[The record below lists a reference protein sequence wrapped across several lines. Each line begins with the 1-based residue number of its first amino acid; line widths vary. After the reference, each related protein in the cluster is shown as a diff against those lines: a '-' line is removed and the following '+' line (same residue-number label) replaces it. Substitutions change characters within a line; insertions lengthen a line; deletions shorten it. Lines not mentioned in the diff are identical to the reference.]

1 MAVWCPSR
9 RKNQYSL
16 LYCYVYPSKASTLL
30 QHKEN
35 HQLHLGEPI
44 INIIMRKSSQM
55 IMGIVKISALV
66 SCVMLTM
73 IAFPPICN
81 SSDAK
86 SIFDGMLTSEAASEP
101 RNFKLAN
108 EQSFGFFDDIDE
120 SNWKN
125 LQRIAGEMVD
135 HESPEDPL
143 KYLPLDNST
152 NKPWDKYFDWYQTVS
167 SRVLRYCYMLFL
179 IVMFT
184 GRFYIHFRWQAN
196 LTNDDHDHFAY
207 RTTNLTSAVPT
218 R

>member
-1 MAVWCPSR
+1 MPRPS
-9 RKNQYSL
+9 L
-16 LYCYVYPSKASTLL
+16 PVTYPSSSPQNMRT
-30 QHKEN
+30 
-35 HQLHLGEPI
+35 GEGKG
-44 INIIMRKSSQM
+44 RSSFFRSF
-55 IMGIVKISALV
+55 VKISALV

-73 IAFPPICN
+73 RAFPPLCN
-81 SSDAK
+81 SSGAESLFDRESTSVDAP
-86 SIFDGMLTSEAASEP
+86 EP

-108 EQSFGFFDDIDE
+108 EQSFGFFGDIDE

-135 HESPEDPL
+135 HQSPEDPL
-143 KYLPLDNST
+143 KHLPLDNST
-152 NKPWDKYFDWYQTVS
+152 NKPWDAYFDWYQTVS
-167 SRVLRYCYMLFL
+167 SRVLRYCYILFL

-184 GRFYIHFRWQAN
+184 SRFYIHFRWQAN